1 MKIIKILAAIVLM
14 ALGVKMVM
22 FGEMDDS
29 PGAQMIG
36 LLMVVAGIFVIIKT
50 VRKKLPAPQK

>member
-1 MKIIKILAAIVLM
+1 MKIIKILTAIVLM

-36 LLMVVAGIFVIIKT
+36 LLMVVAGIYVIIKT

>member
-36 LLMVVAGIFVIIKT
+36 LLMVVAGIYVIIKT